1 MDILKLTEKERQ
13 EIIAIIFKHS
23 ACFMRVDMCNLGE
36 ILELE
41 AIKK

>member
-1 MDILKLTEKERQ
+1 MKLCL
-13 EIIAIIFKHS
+13 IFKHS

-41 AIKK
+41 DAFNNDLKNKN